1 MSDYFWMF
9 LTVAAFM
16 GLLLPIV
23 AIFTKHKQT
32 MKELEIES
40 LKIQK
45 DNSQVEDKKE

>member
-1 MSDYFWMF
+1 MSDYFWIF

-23 AIFTKHKQT
+23 AILTKHKQT

-40 LKIQK
+40 LKIQNA
-45 DNSQVEDKKE
+45 NSQSEN